1 MGIGIWIINFSNNDR
16 LKKLNKK
23 WNKILNIMFLVE
35 TNINEVINPIPK
47 QYKHCNKVLKIL
59 SKVIFSKWANAKIN
73 AEKIIILKKDKFLVS
88 KYIIKAYVNNISSL
102 LATNISKN
110 TSLIKNS
117 IFLISMLSFVK
128 KSNNKLEKQQIKKGI
143 K

>member
-1 MGIGIWIINFSNNDR
+1 MGIWILIINFSNNDW

-59 SKVIFSKWANAKIN
+59 SKVIFRKWDSAKIN

-128 KSNNKLEKQQIKKGI
+128 KSKNKLEKQQIKKGI

>member
-1 MGIGIWIINFSNNDR
+1 MGIWILIINFSNNDW

-59 SKVIFSKWANAKIN
+59 SKVIFSKWDSAKIN

-128 KSNNKLEKQQIKKGI
+128 KSKNKLEKQQIKKGI

>member
-1 MGIGIWIINFSNNDR
+1 MGIGIWIINFSNNDW

-128 KSNNKLEKQQIKKGI
+128 KSKNKLEKQQIKKGI

>member
-1 MGIGIWIINFSNNDR
+1 MGIGILIINFSNNDW

-128 KSNNKLEKQQIKKGI
+128 KSKNKLEKQQIKKGI

>member
-1 MGIGIWIINFSNNDR
+1 M
-16 LKKLNKK
+16 
-23 WNKILNIMFLVE
+23 
-35 TNINEVINPIPK
+35 
-47 QYKHCNKVLKIL
+47 Q
-59 SKVIFSKWANAKIN
+59 
-73 AEKIIILKKDKFLVS
+73 KKDKFLVS

-117 IFLISMLSFVK
+117 IFLISMFSFVK
-128 KSNNKLEKQQIKKGI
+128 KSKNKLEKQQIKKGI

>member
-1 MGIGIWIINFSNNDR
+1 MGIGILIINFSNNDR

-128 KSNNKLEKQQIKKGI
+128 KSKNKLEKQQIKKGI